1 MGMAHAWGL
10 ANVWFRNAQH
20 GDPFGQQE
28 IERGGVG
35 AARPINAQIGIY
47 WMLLYDCLVIYSSC
61 HVMICFIQGL

>member
-35 AARPINAQIGIY
+35 AARPINAQIGI
-47 WMLLYDCLVIYSSC
+47 LLDVAVRLSRHLLILPC
-61 HVMICFIQGL
+61 HDMFHPGL

>member
-28 IERGGVG
+28 IERWCGGSTPYKRTDRDLLDVVVG
-35 AARPINAQIGIY
+35 VSRH
-47 WMLLYDCLVIYSSC
+47 LLILPC
-61 HVMICFIQGL
+61 HDMFHPGL